1 MSLNYRSRAMGGS
14 SSGPSLG
21 LGLEL
26 LMNDKKKTA
35 SNSMNV
41 DLGELDK
48 LEDELNNLS
57 SSSSNPDTKSINGMG
72 GFGNFFGF
80 NNTPKEKEPEKSN
93 TSEYNL
99 GQATSDGIG
108 NTKTWDGFSK
118 MSDVPL
124 ENHSSSSKL
133 SDREKRRKKRLMIK
147 KIEVRK

>member
-1 MSLNYRSRAMGGS
+1 MEVIDLGLNDLEPVSISFNDSMGGS
-14 SSGPSLG
+14 SGGGPSLG

-57 SSSSNPDTKSINGMG
+57 SSSSNPDTKSIGGMG

-80 NNTPKEKEPEKSN
+80 NN
-93 TSEYNL
+93 
-99 GQATSDGIG
+99 IG
-108 NTKTWDGFSK
+108 SITLH
-118 MSDVPL
+118 V
-124 ENHSSSSKL
+124 
-133 SDREKRRKKRLMIK
+133 
-147 KIEVRK
+147 